1 MPYCP
6 QCSTKVEV
14 TSAFCLTCGVII
26 AGGGGRPLGPKLPF
40 RISLTRVVSMTL
52 LSYGLYLFY
61 WFYLTWRQYRD
72 HSRVKVFPAWHAISI
87 LVPIYGWFRVK
98 IHMRQFK
105 ELMIKAGLPTSI
117 NERLAMTLVA
127 ISSSLDW
134 HSFRLSLGEANQ
146 GGMVLEMVLF
156 TLMLDLLKLGMVAW
170 LLFYVQGNL
179 NRYWSCLPNV
189 RLINAKVGFGEVVS
203 VGVGILAWYGT
214 FNALFN
220 PGASLVF

>member
-6 QCSTKVEV
+6 ECSTKVQS
-14 TSAFCLTCGVII
+14 TDAFCLNCGVTI

-40 RISLTRVVSMTL
+40 RISLTRIVLMTV

-61 WFYLTWRQYRD
+61 WFYLTWRQYRE
-72 HSRVKVFPAWHAISI
+72 HSRAKVFPTWHALSI
-87 LVPIYGWFRVK
+87 IVPIYGWFRVK
-98 IHMRQFK
+98 LHMRQFK

-117 NERLAMTLVA
+117 NERLAMVLVA

-134 HSFRLSLGEANQ
+134 HSFRLSLGEATQ
-146 GGMVLEMVLF
+146 ETVLF
-156 TLMLDLLKLGMVAW
+156 TLMIDLLKLGMVAW

-179 NRYWSCLPNV
+179 NCYWSHLPNV
-189 RLINAKVGFGEVVS
+189 RLINAKVGFGEVVF
-203 VGVGILAWYGT
+203 VVLGILVWYGT

-220 PGASLVF
+220 PGRSLAF